1 MTRVLAAIIALVA
14 VTALNWLWWSVPNEP
29 RTIDWQPGPVQGLS
43 FAPYRPG
50 QSPLTKTFPTA
61 AQIEADLKLLQGKTQ
76 SVRTYTS
83 LEGMEAV
90 PRLAGKYGLKVWH
103 GAWLNNV
110 ERENLEQISA
120 LVEHANRYPEN
131 VERVIVGN
139 EVLLRKDL
147 SADQL
152 IRYIR
157 QVKRAVKQ
165 PVTYAE
171 VWEYWL
177 RNPQVADEVDIITI
191 HILPYWEDEPIGMD
205 RIDPKGD
212 PAYGKLAIKTHI
224 MDVVTRVKNAFP
236 GKRVVIGESGWPSAG
251 RMRADARPGLVEQA
265 RYYALFKRLAE
276 TEKLEYNLVEAFD
289 QQWKSYQ
296 EGTVGAEW
304 GLFDAARQQKF
315 QIGSKVSADPAWRT
329 PLVISSVAGV
339 LLVLAFAL
347 SRGRPGP
354 LAIVAFALFA
364 QAVATCLTQA
374 TWLNYAHAFY
384 TMRMIGTVF
393 YLVAVVVFGYALLR
407 GIGDILTARM
417 TDASLYG
424 ARVREAWSSWRA
436 LPRAHILQRPDLL
449 LQIAFLGFTV
459 LCIFHLI
466 VLTVDWYIAAIPIGD
481 SVRVIAID
489 GRYRDFPI
497 MDFAVPAVVLMAWK
511 LGTLLRTGGVPRAQ
525 AVAKALS
532 FGRLLGYDGGKGYV
546 RMEPIHSRWAPL
558 WPELLL
564 TAFLV
569 GGAVALTLTE
579 GAIKIHGAAA
589 LLASGWPAP
598 DGGKWVIRALF
609 TNVQSNWFSA
619 MALLMAV
626 PYIATIY
633 VSLRQPLAEPPPE
646 SFTGKW

>member
-1 MTRVLAAIIALVA
+1 MKRALAAILVLVV
-14 VTALNWLWWSVPNEP
+14 VTALNWLWWSIPNEP
-29 RTIDWQPGPVQGLS
+29 RAIAWHPGPVQGLS

-50 QSPLTKTFPTA
+50 QSPLTREFPNA
-61 AQIEADLKLLQGKTQ
+61 AQIEADLKLMQGRAQ

-103 GAWLNNV
+103 GAWLNSV

-120 LVEHANRYPEN
+120 LIEHANRYADN
-131 VERVIVGN
+131 VDRVIVGN

-147 SADQL
+147 NADQL

-157 QVKRAVKQ
+157 QVKRQVKQ

-177 RNPQVADEVDIITI
+177 RNPQVAQEVDIITI

-205 RIDPKGD
+205 RIDPNGD
-212 PAYGKLAIKTHI
+212 PAYDKLAIKTHI
-224 MDVVTRVKNAFP
+224 MDVVERVKRAFP
-236 GKRVVIGESGWPSAG
+236 DKRVVIGETGWPSAG

-276 TEKLEYNLVEAFD
+276 TAKLEYNLVEAFD
-289 QQWKSYQ
+289 QGWKSHQ
-296 EGTVGAEW
+296 EGTVGGAW
-304 GLFDAARQQKF
+304 GLYDGARHQKF
-315 QIGSKVSADPAWRT
+315 EIGAKVSAEPAWRA
-329 PLVISSVAGV
+329 LFAVSSVGGV
-339 LLVLAFAL
+339 LLALGFAI
-347 SRGRPGP
+347 SRRRPGAV
-354 LAIVAFALFA
+354 AIVAFGLFA
-364 QAVATCLTQA
+364 QAVVTCLVQA
-374 TWLNYAHAFY
+374 TWLNYEHAFY
-384 TMRMIGTVF
+384 AMRAVGVVF
-393 YLVAVVVFGYALLR
+393 YVVMGVLFAYPLLR
-407 GIGDILTARM
+407 GIGDSLTNRM
-417 TDASLYG
+417 ADASLYG
-424 ARVREAWSSWRA
+424 ARVREAWSAWRG
-436 LPRAHILQRPDLL
+436 LPRARIPERPDLL
-449 LQIAFLGFTV
+449 LQVMYLAFTV
-459 LCIFHLI
+459 LCVFHLI
-466 VLTVDWYIAAIPIGD
+466 VLTVDWYIGVIRIGD
-481 SVRVIAID
+481 TARIIAID

-497 MDFAVPAVVLMAWK
+497 MDFAVPSVVLMVWK
-511 LGTLLRTGGVPRAQ
+511 LASLLRTGHVPRVQ
-525 AVAKALS
+525 SVAKALS

-546 RMEPIHSRWAPL
+546 HMEKVHSRFAPL

-564 TAFLV
+564 TALLV
-569 GGAVALTLTE
+569 GGAIALSLTE
-579 GAIKIHGAAA
+579 GAIKLHGDAAR
-589 LLASGWPAP
+589 LASGWPAP

-609 TNVQSNWFSA
+609 TNVQANWFSA